1 MHDLQQMQWEFP
13 KAANKLFVMQYKSL
27 QTLLEKKV
35 ELVRMMKSDKYINKI
50 LKFQKCTPR
59 VGKDQNEH
67 ELDSKSR
74 DLSNSVH

>member
-1 MHDLQQMQWEFP
+1 MMHDLQQMQWEFP

-50 LKFQKCTPR
+50 LKFQ
-59 VGKDQNEH
+59 
-67 ELDSKSR
+67 
-74 DLSNSVH
+74 

>member
-13 KAANKLFVMQYKSL
+13 QAGNKLFFMQYKSL

-50 LKFQKCTPR
+50 LKFQ
-59 VGKDQNEH
+59 
-67 ELDSKSR
+67 
-74 DLSNSVH
+74 